1 MQLYYT
7 RKLSS
12 PESSAVTDLETLTE
26 KVIVFRFSNA
36 FRKYVVIY
44 TNNRNETIARTGV
57 RITEINN
64 NK

>member
-44 TNNRNETIARTGV
+44 MNNRNETIARTGV